1 MQLNAAS
8 FAFAISC
15 QPFAASR
22 IDVQK
27 HDAVAVSGVNGI
39 VLWLGRSAVHSIQ
52 PAICHRTYER
62 PLWRNGAACP
72 NDWGGRKAAM
82 ESAGVLPPVPIRSRR
97 MVQNSRI

>member
-39 VLWLGRSAVHSIQ
+39 VL
-52 PAICHRTYER
+52 
-62 PLWRNGAACP
+62 
-72 NDWGGRKAAM
+72 
-82 ESAGVLPPVPIRSRR
+82 
-97 MVQNSRI
+97 